1 MRPDD
6 RDDRDDRDPFGD
18 IFDEIERVM
27 NDMVGGDVN
36 IQTDTVGGDPH
47 VSVYEAEDRVRV
59 VADLPGVDKESIDLT
74 CDGQRL
80 TIDATGDRRETTE
93 RVQLP
98 VRVDERSANATY
110 NNGILEVVFDR
121 TDASADIDL

>member
-18 IFDEIERVM
+18 IFDEIERMM

-80 TIDATGDRRETTE
+80 TIDATGDRHETTE
-93 RVQLP
+93 HVQLP

>member
-18 IFDEIERVM
+18 IFDEIERMM

-80 TIDATGDRRETTE
+80 TIDATGDHRETTE